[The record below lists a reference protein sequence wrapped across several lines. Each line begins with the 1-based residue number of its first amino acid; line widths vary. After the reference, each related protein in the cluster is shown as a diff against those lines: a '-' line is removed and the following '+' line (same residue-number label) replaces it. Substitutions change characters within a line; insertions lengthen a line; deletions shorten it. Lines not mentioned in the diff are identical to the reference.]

1 MMPATVPQTD
11 FIPYLLQQTA
21 LRASLLQTSFGFA
34 ADDWD
39 DLRQDLALDCL
50 RRLSRFDASR
60 GNWKG
65 FVHGVVRNHACVL
78 ASKQARRPELQCLA
92 EDGDADADFAEGV
105 SRCDAHFLIA
115 DDRCPALEL
124 SLDMRRVLEGLPD
137 ELRSIAQHLAE
148 VSVYAVRQVT
158 GLSSSELNRRIA
170 RIRAA
175 FVAAGLRPNRWAAKR
190 GAR

>member
-50 RRLSRFDASR
+50 RRLSRFDAER

-78 ASKQARRPELQCLA
+78 ASKQVRRPELQCLA
-92 EDGDADADFAEGV
+92 EDGDADGDFGEIV
-105 SRCDAHFLIA
+105 SRCDAHFLTV
-115 DDRCPALEL
+115 DDLCPALEL
-124 SLDMRRVLEGLPD
+124 SLDMRRVLDGLPE
-137 ELRSIAQHLAE
+137 ELRSVAQHLAE
-148 VSVYAVRQVT
+148 MPIYAVRQAT
-158 GLSSSELNRRIA
+158 GLSLAALNRKIA

-175 FVAAGLRPNRWAAKR
+175 FVAAGLRPNRWPAKR
-190 GAR
+190 GTQ

>member
-1 MMPATVPQTD
+1 MIPAMPVPQAEFT
-11 FIPYLLQQTA
+11 PYLLQQTG

-50 RRLSRFDASR
+50 RRLPRFDASR

-92 EDGDADADFAEGV
+92 EDGDADADWAKAFRGV
-105 SRCDAHFLIA
+105 TR
-115 DDRCPALEL
+115 
-124 SLDMRRVLEGLPD
+124 
-137 ELRSIAQHLAE
+137 
-148 VSVYAVRQVT
+148 T
-158 GLSSSELNRRIA
+158 SELLTTSALPWNLALTCSTCSMDCRRSC
-170 RIRAA
+170 
-175 FVAAGLRPNRWAAKR
+175 GPLRNTWPKCPSTQFAK
-190 GAR
+190 

>member
-1 MMPATVPQTD
+1 MMSAAVAIPLADVT
-11 FIPYLLQQTA
+11 PYLLQQTA

-50 RRLSRFDASR
+50 RRLPRFDGSR

-78 ASKQARRPELQCLA
+78 ASRQLQRRQFQRVEFDGDSELPDGSLIGKADQAPAEDFRPFLELGLDTERVLA
-92 EDGDADADFAEGV
+92 E
-105 SRCDAHFLIA
+105 
-115 DDRCPALEL
+115 
-124 SLDMRRVLEGLPD
+124 LPED
-137 ELRSIAQHLAE
+137 LQRIAQYLAE
-148 VSVYAVRQVT
+148 MPISGVRRKT
-158 GLSSSELNRRIA
+158 GLTLAQLNQRIR

-175 FVAAGLRPNRWAAKR
+175 FMAAGFAP
-190 GAR
+190 GDCGVAR